1 MSSVARK
8 RVGKGSQRIRIV
20 GLGNVIKVAVV
31 YI

>member
-1 MSSVARK
+1 MARK
-8 RVGKGSQRIRIV
+8 RVGKGSRRKRIV